1 MKLIPAIGLFL
12 VVTLITAC
20 GSPPAPV
27 VRFPETGEVP
37 GWTKAGEIRTFPAD
51 RLWEYIDG
59 DAEKYIRAGVS
70 TTLTADFRYQDR
82 LDATAD
88 IFVMST
94 ADGARQIFD
103 SEPAAGGS
111 PVAIGDAGRSYRAS
125 LLFRK
130 GPYFVR
136 LVAYE
141 DTPEVESALLAL
153 GRAIAAGLD

>member
-1 MKLIPAIGLFL
+1 
-12 VVTLITAC
+12 
-20 GSPPAPV
+20 
-27 VRFPETGEVP
+27 
-37 GWTKAGEIRTFPAD
+37 
-51 RLWEYIDG
+51 
-59 DAEKYIRAGVS
+59 
-70 TTLTADFRYQDR
+70 
-82 LDATAD
+82 
-88 IFVMST
+88 MST

-153 GRAIAAGLD
+153 GRAIAAGLN